1 VTKEITMMYYGTG
14 MSGWGMALMSLS
26 GLLFWG
32 LVIAGIVVAI
42 RSAGRAGQHGGPVIH
57 GPTPQQVLA
66 QRFARGDVD
75 EEQYTR
81 SLKILNARAPIRGP
95 SG

>member
-1 VTKEITMMYYGTG
+1 MMYYGTG

-32 LVIAGIVVAI
+32 LIIAGIVVAV
-42 RSAGRAGQHGGPVIH
+42 RHTGRTGLRDVPAGH
-57 GPTPQQVLA
+57 GPTPQQTLA
-66 QRFARGDVD
+66 DRFARGDID

-81 SLKILNARAPIRGP
+81 SLKVLDATAPTRGP
-95 SG
+95 GG